1 MATYKNGALGSF
13 KGKVG
18 NLVGSYWRGIPYMRS
33 VPEHVKDPKS
43 PAQQMQ
49 RAKFGLMMGFL
60 KKIKPVLKAGF
71 ATGSPRRTAFNSA
84 ASFNLK
90 NAVTGDDPEN
100 LQIDFA
106 ALTVTRGPLTP
117 VDSAQFVSENAG
129 EIVISWQSD
138 TTFGSASSDDEAIVL
153 LYNTTK
159 ERALYIVEEG
169 PTRSEEAYTL
179 SLPAIYEG
187 DNLEGYLSFVSPD
200 GSEASD
206 STYLGSLTVAEEQ
219 APGS

>member
-1 MATYKNGALGSF
+1 MGTYKNGALGSF

-18 NLVGSYWRGIPYMRS
+18 NIVGSYWRGIPYMRS
-33 VPEHVKDPKS
+33 VPEHVSDPNT
-43 PAQQMQ
+43 PAQQIQ
-49 RAKFGLMMGFL
+49 RARFGLMMGFL

-71 ATGSPRRTAFNSA
+71 ETESNQRTAFNSA

-90 NAVTGDDPEN
+90 NAVTGDTPEN

-117 VDSAQFVSENAG
+117 VDSASFVSENAG
-129 EIVISWQSD
+129 EVVINWQSD
-138 TTFGSASSDDEAIVL
+138 TTFGSASADDEAIIL

-159 ERALYIVEEG
+159 DRALYIVEEG
-169 PTRSEEAYTL
+169 PKRSEGTYTL
-179 SLPAIYEG
+179 TLPAVYEG
-187 DNLEGYLSFVSPD
+187 DNLEGYLSFVRPD
-200 GSEASD
+200 ASEASD

-219 APGS
+219 VPEP

>member
-1 MATYKNGALGSF
+1 MGTYRNGAFGSF

-33 VPEHVKDPKS
+33 IPDHVTDPKT
-43 PAQQMQ
+43 PAQQLQ

-71 ATGSPRRTAFNSA
+71 ETDTSRRTAFNSA

-90 NAVTGDDPEN
+90 NAITGEDPEN

-106 ALTVTRGPLTP
+106 ALSVNRGPLTP
-117 VDSAQFVSENAG
+117 PDSTSFVSENPG
-129 EIVISWQSD
+129 EVTINWQSD
-138 TTFGSASSDDEAIVL
+138 TTFGSASDDDEAIIL

-159 ERALYIVEEG
+159 DRALYIVEDG
-169 PTRSEEAYTL
+169 PIRSEESYTL
-179 SLPAIYEG
+179 NLPSVYEG
-187 DNLEGYLSFVSPD
+187 DELEGYLSFVRPN

-206 STYLGSLTVAEEQ
+206 STYLGSLTVTEEQ
-219 APGS
+219 AP